1 MMEMETER
9 KSILI
14 VEGNVTVDTFVDKG
28 FAMKF

>member
-14 VEGNVTVDTFVDKG
+14 VEGNVTVGTFVDKG